1 MFKVNKIEKIN
12 KSKAN
17 IPMTVRFPED
27 IYTEYKKLSDYSGQS
42 FNSLVI
48 SALRKIEKLKLISQF
63 LYFLFIFIEKY
74 FKFFS

>member
-17 IPMTVRFPED
+17 VSMTVRFPED
-27 IYTEYKKLSDYSGQS
+27 IYNEYKNLSEESGQS

-48 SALRKIEKLKLISQF
+48 SALRYSLENLEK
-63 LYFLFIFIEKY
+63 
-74 FKFFS
+74 

>member
-48 SALRKIEKLKLISQF
+48 SALRYSLEHL
-63 LYFLFIFIEKY
+63 EN
-74 FKFFS
+74 

>member
-1 MFKVNKIEKIN
+1 MFKVNKVEKVN

-27 IYTEYKKLSDYSGQS
+27 IYNEYKKLSNDSGQS

-48 SALRKIEKLKLISQF
+48 SALRYSLENLEK
-63 LYFLFIFIEKY
+63 
-74 FKFFS
+74 